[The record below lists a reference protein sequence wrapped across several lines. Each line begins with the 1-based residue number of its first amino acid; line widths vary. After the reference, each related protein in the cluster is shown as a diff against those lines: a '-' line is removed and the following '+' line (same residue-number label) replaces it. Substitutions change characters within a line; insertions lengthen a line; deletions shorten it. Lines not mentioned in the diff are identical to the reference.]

1 MESRCSECNGHI
13 VWNSDGI
20 ICCSMCGLVVDNKIL
35 EKISANKKPR
45 SYNRGTF
52 KQAYRLFQFKT
63 AKQKRLERRG
73 RGLKDLD
80 KILNELRT
88 TVELSTNLKIR
99 LLHPSKRLLLNLT
112 KQEIESLCKVD
123 GDLCNRVVTNFQHKL
138 TNEFMNQL
146 GDLQKKRWIHSRT
159 MEDTAFVLLYRLLVK
174 ELDKYTNMAT
184 GLSNSY
190 GKREPSRIFRLLAI
204 TFLEISFVGALIDS
218 LEARYPERT
227 ELYYRR
233 DFPYFVKRK
242 TQEIEK
248 ELQKKYP
255 EKEIELIPF
264 YPWRIDPALF
274 NVRKGDLWKLFKM
287 PYYQGEKPV
296 DMLKCIETEVRFKAE
311 QRFKS
316 FLTNST
322 EVKLPCKKLGLNAAC
337 CYIETHLHEFNN
349 YQMFLPLYDY
359 CLKQGYKSELLVRP
373 VSQEEWAKAFGIT
386 RQTLYNRIRELNN
399 HDPSI
404 KKKIQLVASLLS

>member
-1 MESRCSECNGHI
+1 MSMASSCPECNNQV
-13 VWNSDGI
+13 VWRLNGEA
-20 ICCSMCGLVVDNKIL
+20 CCSTCGLVVDTGIF
-35 EKISANKKPR
+35 ERISANRKSR
-45 SYNRGTF
+45 FYNPKLF
-52 KQAYRLFQFKT
+52 EHAYRLFQFRT
-63 AKQKRLERRG
+63 ARQKRLERRG

-80 KILNELRT
+80 KILNGLRT
-88 TVELSTNLKIR
+88 TEELSTNLKIR
-99 LLHPSKRLLLNLT
+99 LLHPTKRLLLNFS

-123 GDLCNRVVTNFQHKL
+123 GDLCNRVVTNFQHIL

-174 ELDKYTNMAT
+174 ELDKYTSRVSR
-184 GLSNSY
+184 LSNFY
-190 GKREPSRIFRLLAI
+190 EKRETSRIYRLLAI

-248 ELQKKYP
+248 EMQKKYP

-264 YPWRIDPALF
+264 YPWRVDPALF
-274 NVRKGDLWKLFKM
+274 NVRKGDLWELFKM

-311 QRFKS
+311 KRFVS
-316 FLTNST
+316 FLSSLTDA
-322 EVKLPCKKLGLNAAC
+322 KFPCKKSGLNAAC
-337 CYIETHLHEFNN
+337 CYLETYLHEFNN
-349 YQMFLPLYDY
+349 SRYSLHCM
-359 CLKQGYKSELLVRP
+359 
-373 VSQEEWAKAFGIT
+373 
-386 RQTLYNRIRELNN
+386 
-399 HDPSI
+399 SI
-404 KKKIQLVASLLS
+404 V